1 MDINVYFGQNDS
13 ENSPADLR
21 LCNGRCFNEKIKD
34 FYTGCIEGELK
45 RIQPDIKKWD
55 EFLFKYIN
63 LDLPIYWIRKY
74 ESSGDKF
81 NNKNNNRRSCLT
93 LVVDNN
99 TNTVKFAYAFVSNY
113 DAQELYNM
121 IRNGVDA
128 PNEKDFLEMLQKG
141 EYQFHYQEDGKD
153 CQDNLVSYFDK
164 RGNIKGGVLNLQN
177 WYLAH
182 INGVNDIPYENK
194 YHLSNAQINELFFP
208 KGHVNDW
215 VQVPLE
221 DFENFEFNRNKT
233 NTNLDRRVRII
244 DINDIYKDFRQL
256 EPDAPNDEI
265 DDLYK
270 NLLKAHFLRFVHPI
284 NYFLVPSKKCEVN
297 YIFGRK
303 NVSIGEYGHLIEYI
317 KNKRKNIFSNSIIKK
332 AEDNMM
338 LPTVGISKMDYGSEK
353 IYISYGNAYI
363 DYSFLNDE
371 QKVQAPAGYNTLE
384 DFIKKV
390 NSGNGNQYNL
400 IIYYSVSNKEY
411 QIAYSPKKQISQLG
425 IKSKIVI
432 DIKKNLGRNIDMRL
446 LDYIRIDIDNSKTSS
461 NSGSPKKSKNSK
473 NNTNCSKQRKYG
485 SKDHTIYQLDG
496 VTIGKKT
503 KLPAEIIKKA
513 IKDHKISDYKELVNT
528 FIDVGMKKSNFKE
541 SGKIK
546 DNSRWISY
554 DCFDLNGVKFAVTN
568 QWTKDKIRGFIER
581 SKKVFNYD
589 IK

>member
-1 MDINVYFGQNDS
+1 MANINDYFEKTDSQNS
-13 ENSPADLR
+13 HSTLKLR
-21 LCNGRCFNEKIKD
+21 NGRYFNEKIKD
-34 FYTGCIEGELK
+34 FYTECIEGELK
-45 RIQPDIKKWD
+45 RIESYIAKWD
-55 EFLFKYIN
+55 EFLFNYVN

-81 NNKNNNRRSCLT
+81 NKKNNNRRSCLT

-153 CQDNLVSYFDK
+153 CQDNLVSYFEK

-182 INGVNDIPYENK
+182 INGVNDIPYENE

-208 KGHVNDW
+208 KGLVSDW
-215 VQVPLE
+215 KQVSLLN
-221 DFENFEFNRNKT
+221 NFTNFKFNRNKT

-244 DINDIYKDFRQL
+244 DINDIYENFRKL
-256 EPDAPNDEI
+256 EPNATNAEI
-265 DDLYK
+265 DELYK
-270 NLLKAHFLRFVHPI
+270 KLLKAHFLRFVHPI

-297 YIFGRK
+297 NIFGRK

-317 KNKRKNIFSNSIIKK
+317 KNKRKNIFDNSLIKK
-332 AEDNMM
+332 AEESM
-338 LPTVGISKMDYGSEK
+338 LLQSNNDSKKSYGDEK

-371 QKVQAPAGYNTLE
+371 QKVQVPAGYNTLE
-384 DFIKKV
+384 DFIGV

-411 QIAYSPKKQISQLG
+411 HIAYSPKKQISQLG
-425 IKSKIVI
+425 IKSKII
-432 DIKKNLGRNIDMRL
+432 DDIKKTL
-446 LDYIRIDIDNSKTSS
+446 
-461 NSGSPKKSKNSK
+461 
-473 NNTNCSKQRKYG
+473 
-485 SKDHTIYQLDG
+485 
-496 VTIGKKT
+496 
-503 KLPAEIIKKA
+503 AETLICV
-513 IKDHKISDYKELVNT
+513 Y
-528 FIDVGMKKSNFKE
+528 
-541 SGKIK
+541 
-546 DNSRWISY
+546 
-554 DCFDLNGVKFAVTN
+554 
-568 QWTKDKIRGFIER
+568 
-581 SKKVFNYD
+581 
-589 IK
+589 